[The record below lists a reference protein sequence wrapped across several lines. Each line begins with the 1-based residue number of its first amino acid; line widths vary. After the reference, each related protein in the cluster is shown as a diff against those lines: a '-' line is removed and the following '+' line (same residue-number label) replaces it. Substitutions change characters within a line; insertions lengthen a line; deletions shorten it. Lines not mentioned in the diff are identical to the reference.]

1 MKPLQLSFRKAGRP
15 QALLDFG
22 FRQLDL
28 ESIPRRPDGLVFP
41 HELIDPLLGRADG
54 VKTKTLRA
62 LQRAEFAEQGENRG
76 PRQVE
81 GLRGQF
87 VIRFQRQGALGE
99 PLPDG
104 VVIRG
109 LKMQGPAQRLG
120 MIDDL
125 NIDGSG
131 GGVIGRLIARLG
143 GRLRAGVGDLFLELR
158 GTGDDAVEL
167 GNHRR
172 ISPGLRGRDVHFQ
185 KLRISVLDRLERG
198 LATLFVLLRGLDAFA
213 DGNKFGRDLVAARW
227 IVENLDQR
235 FIGGALG
242 FIVEFDFDV
251 SIATSWLWRGRCEV
265 NAQPDGQ
272 GFRDVRRF
280 FAQN

>member
-1 MKPLQLSFRKAGRP
+1 MQRQGNRRFPGARDGEIGAIGKREEPQEIPLLKPLQLSFRKAGRP

-62 LQRAEFAEQGENRG
+62 LQGAEFAEQGENRG

-131 GGVIGRLIARLG
+131 GGGHRTINCQAGR
-143 GRLRAGVGDLFLELR
+143 
-158 GTGDDAVEL
+158 
-167 GNHRR
+167 
-172 ISPGLRGRDVHFQ
+172 S
-185 KLRISVLDRLERG
+185 
-198 LATLFVLLRGLDAFA
+198 
-213 DGNKFGRDLVAARW
+213 AACWRW
-227 IVENLDQR
+227 RPV
-235 FIGGALG
+235 
-242 FIVEFDFDV
+242 
-251 SIATSWLWRGRCEV
+251 
-265 NAQPDGQ
+265 P
-272 GFRDVRRF
+272 
-280 FAQN
+280 